1 MCHFYGAKAAVN
13 TSEPKAA
20 VVTGTADWDR
30 RGNPVLTQTGSLGW
44 LFSCCHRGAQLLVLL
59 ATARY
64 HNVVVSMSPLKSANQ
79 TACEQ
84 YFQPF
89 DFKWKHS

>member
-1 MCHFYGAKAAVN
+1 MCHFYVAKAAVN

-30 RGNPVLTQTGSLGW
+30 RETLSSHKLGVWAGCSPAATVERSSSSSSLQHG
-44 LFSCCHRGAQLLVLL
+44 
-59 ATARY
+59 Y